1 MRSGMIAQKVGM
13 TRVFGEDGS
22 HIPVT
27 VLKVNNCQVVA
38 KKTDKTD
45 GYNAVQVGM
54 GLAKVKR
61 VSKQM
66 RGHFA
71 KAEVEPKQ
79 RLREF
84 RVSEEALI
92 EPGAEILVDH
102 FVVGQRVDVAGTSI
116 GKGFAGAMKRHNFAG
131 LRASHGVSVSHR
143 SHGSTGNSQDPGK
156 VWKGKKMAGHM
167 GDARVTIQNL
177 MVVSTDLEKGI
188 ILLKGAVPGAKGSYV
203 LIKDAVKDD
212 VPDESPFPASIKTQ
226 SLEDTVGQPDNG
238 GAVSSDVIS
247 GSPDEVSEEG
257 NSDINAGSQDV
268 GESGGADA
276 GSAEKEDDGDEV
288 SS

>member
-1 MRSGMIAQKVGM
+1 
-13 TRVFGEDGS
+13 
-22 HIPVT
+22 
-27 VLKVNNCQVVA
+27 
-38 KKTDKTD
+38 
-45 GYNAVQVGM
+45 
-54 GLAKVKR
+54 
-61 VSKQM
+61 
-66 RGHFA
+66 
-71 KAEVEPKQ
+71 
-79 RLREF
+79 
-84 RVSEEALI
+84 
-92 EPGAEILVDH
+92 
-102 FVVGQRVDVAGTSI
+102 VVGQRVDVAGTSI

-212 VPDESPFPASIKTQ
+212 VPDEAPFPASIKTESLDNTAAQ
-226 SLEDTVGQPDNG
+226 SDDG
-238 GAVSSDVIS
+238 GVASLDVTS
-247 GSPDEVSEEG
+247 GSQDEVSEEG
-257 NSDINAGSQDV
+257 KSDIKAAGD
-268 GESGGADA
+268 SGGADTE
-276 GSAEKEDDGDEV
+276 SNEKEDDGDEV

>member
-45 GYNAVQVGM
+45 GYNAIQVGV

-167 GDARVTIQNL
+167 GDARVTVQNL
-177 MVVSTDLEKGI
+177 IVVSTDLEKGI

-212 VPDESPFPASIKTQ
+212 VPDEAPFPDSIKTQ
-226 SLEDTVGQPDNG
+226 SIEDTAAQPDDES
-238 GAVSSDVIS
+238 AVSPEVIPGSSD
-247 GSPDEVSEEG
+247 GVSEEG
-257 NSDINAGSQDV
+257 NSDINDASQDAKN
-268 GESGGADA
+268 SGDADA
-276 GSAEKEDDGDEV
+276 ESDGKEDDGDEV

>member
-27 VLKVNNCQVVA
+27 VLKVDNCQVVS
-38 KKTDKTD
+38 KRTEQTD
-45 GYNAVQVGM
+45 GYNAIQVGV

-61 VSKQM
+61 VSRQM

-79 RLREF
+79 RLHEF

-92 EPGAEILVDH
+92 EPGTEILVDH
-102 FVVGQRVDVAGTSI
+102 FVVGQKVDVAGTSI

-203 LIKDAVKDD
+203 LIKDAVKDN
-212 VPDESPFPASIKTQ
+212 VPDEAPFPASTKTQ
-226 SLEDTVGQPDNG
+226 SLEDTVEQPNDG
-238 GAVSSDVIS
+238 GAVSTDVIS
-247 GSPDEVSEEG
+247 GSPDELSEEG
-257 NSDINAGSQDV
+257 NSDITAASQDV
-268 GESGGADA
+268 GDSGGADA
-276 GSAEKEDDGDEV
+276 GSDEKEDDGDEV

>member
-27 VLKVNNCQVVA
+27 VLKVDTCQVVA

-45 GYNAVQVGM
+45 GYNAIQVGV

-79 RLREF
+79 RLQEF

-102 FVVGQRVDVAGTSI
+102 FVIGQRVDVAGTSI

-167 GDARVTIQNL
+167 GDARVTVQNL

-212 VPDESPFPASIKTQ
+212 VPDEAPFPGSIKTK
-226 SLEDTVGQPDNG
+226 SVEDTAAQPDDE
-238 GAVSSDVIS
+238 GAVSSELIS
-247 GSPDEVSEEG
+247 GSPDEASEEG
-257 NSDINAGSQDV
+257 NSDINAASQDAKN
-268 GESGGADA
+268 SGGADA
-276 GSAEKEDDGDEV
+276 ESDGKEDDGDEV

>member
-27 VLKVNNCQVVA
+27 VLKVDTCQVVA

-45 GYNAVQVGM
+45 GYNAIQVGV

-79 RLREF
+79 RLQEF

-167 GDARVTIQNL
+167 GDARVTVQNL
-177 MVVSTDLEKGI
+177 MVVSQISRRVSYCSKALCLE
-188 ILLKGAVPGAKGSYV
+188 LKAP
-203 LIKDAVKDD
+203 
-212 VPDESPFPASIKTQ
+212 TC
-226 SLEDTVGQPDNG
+226 
-238 GAVSSDVIS
+238 
-247 GSPDEVSEEG
+247 
-257 NSDINAGSQDV
+257 
-268 GESGGADA
+268 
-276 GSAEKEDDGDEV
+276 
-288 SS
+288 

>member
-27 VLKVNNCQVVA
+27 VLKVDTCQVVA

-45 GYNAVQVGM
+45 GYNAIQVGV

-167 GDARVTIQNL
+167 GDARVTVQNL

-212 VPDESPFPASIKTQ
+212 VPDEAPFPGSIKTK
-226 SLEDTVGQPDNG
+226 SVEDTAVQPDDE
-238 GAVSSDVIS
+238 GAVSSELIS
-247 GSPDEVSEEG
+247 GSPDEASEAG
-257 NSDINAGSQDV
+257 NNDINAASQDA
-268 GESGGADA
+268 GDSGGADA
-276 GSAEKEDDGDEV
+276 ESDEKKDDGDEV

>member
-1 MRSGMIAQKVGM
+1 MRSGMIAQKIGM

-27 VLKVNNCQVVA
+27 VLRVDNCQVVA
-38 KKTDKTD
+38 KRTDKTD
-45 GYNAVQVGM
+45 GYNAIQVGV

-79 RLREF
+79 RLHEF
-84 RVSEEALI
+84 RVGEEALI

-167 GDARVTIQNL
+167 GDARVTTQNL

-203 LIKDAVKDD
+203 LIKDAVKDE
-212 VPDESPFPASIKTQ
+212 VPDEAPFPASIKTH
-226 SLEDTVGQPDNG
+226 SSEDTVGQTDDG
-238 GAVSSDVIS
+238 GAISSDVIS
-247 GSPDEVSEEG
+247 GLPDEVSEEG

-268 GESGGADA
+268 GDTGGADA
-276 GSAEKEDDGDEV
+276 GSDEKEDDGDEV

>member
-27 VLKVNNCQVVA
+27 VLKVDNCQVVA

-45 GYNAVQVGM
+45 GYNAVQVGV

-79 RLREF
+79 RLHEF

-167 GDARVTIQNL
+167 GDARVTVQNL

-212 VPDESPFPASIKTQ
+212 VPDEAPFPASIKTQ
-226 SLEDTVGQPDNG
+226 ILEDTVAQPDDE
-238 GAVSSDVIS
+238 GAVSSEVMS

-257 NSDINAGSQDV
+257 NSDINAASQDV
-268 GESGGADA
+268 ADSGGADIE
-276 GSAEKEDDGDEV
+276 SDEKEDDGDEV

>member
-27 VLKVNNCQVVA
+27 VLKVDNCQVVA

-45 GYNAVQVGM
+45 GYNAVQVGV

-79 RLREF
+79 RLHEF

-167 GDARVTIQNL
+167 GDARVTVQNL
-177 MVVSTDLEKGI
+177 IVVSTDLEKGI

-212 VPDESPFPASIKTQ
+212 VPDEAPFPASIKTQ
-226 SLEDTVGQPDNG
+226 SIEDTAAQPDDES
-238 GAVSSDVIS
+238 AVSPEVIS

-257 NSDINAGSQDV
+257 NSDINAASQDA
-268 GESGGADA
+268 EDSGGADA
-276 GSAEKEDDGDEV
+276 ESDEKEDDGDEV

>member
-1 MRSGMIAQKVGM
+1 MRSGMIAQKLGM

-27 VLKVNNCQVVA
+27 VLKVDNCRVVA
-38 KKTDKTD
+38 KRTNKTD
-45 GYNAVQVGM
+45 GYNAIQVGV

-79 RLREF
+79 RLQEF
-84 RVSEEALI
+84 RVSEEAFI

-167 GDARVTIQNL
+167 GDARVTTQNL
-177 MVVSTDLEKGI
+177 MVVSTEPEKGI

-203 LIKDAVKDD
+203 LIKDAVKDE
-212 VPDESPFPASIKTQ
+212 VPDGAPFPASIKTQ
-226 SLEDTVGQPDNG
+226 SLDDTAPQPDDG
-238 GAVSSDVIS
+238 GAVSPGVLS
-247 GSPDEVSEEG
+247 GSSDTVSEKG
-257 NSDINAGSQDV
+257 DSDINAASQDV
-268 GESGGADA
+268 GDSGGADA
-276 GSAEKEDDGDEV
+276 ESDEKKDDGDEV

>member
-167 GDARVTIQNL
+167 GDARVTVQNL

-212 VPDESPFPASIKTQ
+212 VPDQAPFPASIKTQ
-226 SLEDTVGQPDNG
+226 SIEDTAAQPDDE
-238 GAVSSDVIS
+238 GAISPEVIP
-247 GSPDEVSEEG
+247 GSPDGVSAGG
-257 NSDINAGSQDV
+257 NSDINAASQDA
-268 GESGGADA
+268 GDSGGADA
-276 GSAEKEDDGDEV
+276 ESGGKEDDRDEV

>member
-27 VLKVNNCQVVA
+27 VLKVDNCQVVA
-38 KKTDKTD
+38 KRIHKTD
-45 GYNAVQVGM
+45 GYNAIQVGV
-54 GLAKVKR
+54 GTAKVKR

-79 RLREF
+79 KLQEF

-92 EPGAEILVDH
+92 GPGAEILVDH

-116 GKGFAGAMKRHNFAG
+116 GKGFAGAMKRHNFGG

-212 VPDESPFPASIKTQ
+212 VPDEAPFPASIKTESLDNTAAQ
-226 SLEDTVGQPDNG
+226 SDDG
-238 GAVSSDVIS
+238 GVASLDVTS
-247 GSPDEVSEEG
+247 GSQDEVSEEG
-257 NSDINAGSQDV
+257 KSDIKAAGDP
-268 GESGGADA
+268 GGADTE
-276 GSAEKEDDGDEV
+276 SNEKEDDGDEV

>member
-71 KAEVEPKQ
+71 KVEVEPKQ

-167 GDARVTIQNL
+167 GDARVTVQNL

-212 VPDESPFPASIKTQ
+212 VPDEAPFPASIKTQ
-226 SLEDTVGQPDNG
+226 SIEDTAAQPDDE
-238 GAVSSDVIS
+238 GAVSPEVIP
-247 GSPDEVSEEG
+247 GSPDGVSDEG
-257 NSDINAGSQDV
+257 NSDINAASQDA
-268 GESGGADA
+268 GDSGGADA
-276 GSAEKEDDGDEV
+276 GSDGKEDDGDEV

>member
-13 TRVFGEDGS
+13 TRVFGEDGR

-27 VLKVNNCQVVA
+27 VIKVDTCQVVA

-45 GYNAVQVGM
+45 GYNAIQVGV

-79 RLREF
+79 RLQEF

-167 GDARVTIQNL
+167 GDARVTVQNL

-212 VPDESPFPASIKTQ
+212 VPDEAPFPGSIKTK
-226 SLEDTVGQPDNG
+226 SVEDTAAQPDDE
-238 GAVSSDVIS
+238 GAVSSELIS
-247 GSPDEVSEEG
+247 GSPDEASEAG
-257 NSDINAGSQDV
+257 NNDINAASQDAWD
-268 GESGGADA
+268 SGGADA
-276 GSAEKEDDGDEV
+276 ESDEKKDDGDEV

>member
-1 MRSGMIAQKVGM
+1 MIAQKVGM

-27 VLKVNNCQVVA
+27 VLKVDKCQVVA
-38 KKTDKTD
+38 KRTHKTD
-45 GYNAVQVGM
+45 GYNAIQVGV
-54 GLAKVKR
+54 GTAKVKR

-79 RLREF
+79 KLQEF

-92 EPGAEILVDH
+92 GPGAEILVDH

-212 VPDESPFPASIKTQ
+212 VPDEAPFPASIKTESLDNTAAQ
-226 SLEDTVGQPDNG
+226 SDDG
-238 GAVSSDVIS
+238 GVASLDVTS

-257 NSDINAGSQDV
+257 KSDIKAAGDP
-268 GESGGADA
+268 GGADTE
-276 GSAEKEDDGDEV
+276 SNEKEDDGDEV

>member
-27 VLKVNNCQVVA
+27 VLKVDNCQVVA
-38 KKTDKTD
+38 KRTHGTD
-45 GYNAVQVGM
+45 GYNAIQVGV

-79 RLREF
+79 RLQEF

-212 VPDESPFPASIKTQ
+212 MPDKAPFPASIKTESLDDTAAQ
-226 SLEDTVGQPDNG
+226 SDDD
-238 GAVSSDVIS
+238 GAESLDAIS
-247 GSPDEVSEEG
+247 GSSDEVSEEG
-257 NSDINAGSQDV
+257 NSDINAASQDV
-268 GESGGADA
+268 ADSGGADA
-276 GSAEKEDDGDEV
+276 ESDEKEDDGDEV

>member
-1 MRSGMIAQKVGM
+1 
-13 TRVFGEDGS
+13 
-22 HIPVT
+22 
-27 VLKVNNCQVVA
+27 
-38 KKTDKTD
+38 
-45 GYNAVQVGM
+45 M

-79 RLREF
+79 RLHEF
-84 RVSEEALI
+84 RVGEEALI

-167 GDARVTIQNL
+167 GDARVTTQNL

-203 LIKDAVKDD
+203 LIKDAVKDE
-212 VPDESPFPASIKTQ
+212 VPDEAPFPASIKTQ
-226 SLEDTVGQPDNG
+226 SSEDTVGQTDDG
-238 GAVSSDVIS
+238 GAISSDVIS
-247 GSPDEVSEEG
+247 GLPDEVSEEG

-268 GESGGADA
+268 GDTGGADA
-276 GSAEKEDDGDEV
+276 GSDEKEDDGDEV

>member
-27 VLKVNNCQVVA
+27 VLKVDKCQVVA
-38 KKTDKTD
+38 KRTHKTD
-45 GYNAVQVGM
+45 GYNAIQVGV
-54 GLAKVKR
+54 GTAKVKR

-79 RLREF
+79 RLQEF

-116 GKGFAGAMKRHNFAG
+116 GKGFAGAMKRHNFGG

-212 VPDESPFPASIKTQ
+212 VPDEAPFPASIKTESLDNTAAQ
-226 SLEDTVGQPDNG
+226 SDDG
-238 GAVSSDVIS
+238 GAASLDLTS

-257 NSDINAGSQDV
+257 NIDINAAGEDV
-268 GESGGADA
+268 GDSGGSDTV
-276 GSAEKEDDGDEV
+276 SDEKEDDGNEV

>member
-13 TRVFGEDGS
+13 TRIFGEDGS

-27 VLKVNNCQVVA
+27 VLRVDNCQVVA
-38 KKTDKTD
+38 KRTDKTD
-45 GYNAVQVGM
+45 GYNAIQVGV

-79 RLREF
+79 RLHEF

-102 FVVGQRVDVAGTSI
+102 FVAGQRVDVAGTSI

>member
-1 MRSGMIAQKVGM
+1 MRSGMIAQKLGM

-27 VLKVNNCQVVA
+27 VLKVDNCQVVA
-38 KKTDKTD
+38 KKTDETD
-45 GYNAVQVGM
+45 GYNAVQVGV

-61 VSKQM
+61 MSKQM

-71 KAEVEPKQ
+71 KAQVEPKQ
-79 RLREF
+79 RLHEF
-84 RVSEEALI
+84 RVSEEGLI
-92 EPGAEILVDH
+92 EPGVEILVDH
-102 FVVGQRVDVAGTSI
+102 FVTGQRVDVAATSI

-188 ILLKGAVPGAKGSYV
+188 ILIKGAVPGSKGSYV
-203 LIKDAVKDD
+203 LIKDAVKGDM
-212 VPDESPFPASIKTQ
+212 PDGAPFPASIKTQ
-226 SLEDTVGQPDNG
+226 ILEEVTAQPADG
-238 GAVSSDVIS
+238 TTPSSEDMS
-247 GSPDEVSEEG
+247 ELTDEVSEEG
-257 NSDINAGSQDV
+257 KSDINAASQDV
-268 GESGGADA
+268 ADSGDADIE
-276 GSAEKEDDGDEV
+276 SAEKEDNGNEV

>member
-27 VLKVNNCQVVA
+27 VLKVDNCQVVS
-38 KKTDKTD
+38 KRTEQTD
-45 GYNAVQVGM
+45 GYNAIQVGV

-79 RLREF
+79 RLHEF

-92 EPGAEILVDH
+92 EPGTEILVDH
-102 FVVGQRVDVAGTSI
+102 FVVGQKVDVAGTSI

-177 MVVSTDLEKGI
+177 MVVSTDLERGI

-203 LIKDAVKDD
+203 LIKDAVKDN
-212 VPDESPFPASIKTQ
+212 VPDEAPFPASTKTQ
-226 SLEDTVGQPDNG
+226 SLEDTVEQPNDG
-238 GAVSSDVIS
+238 GAVSTDVIS
-247 GSPDEVSEEG
+247 GSPDELSEEG
-257 NSDINAGSQDV
+257 NSDITAASQDV
-268 GESGGADA
+268 GDSGGADA
-276 GSAEKEDDGDEV
+276 GSDEKEDDGDEV

>member
-13 TRVFGEDGS
+13 TRVFGEDGT

-27 VLKVNNCQVVA
+27 VLKVDNCQVVA

-45 GYNAVQVGM
+45 GYNAIQVGV

-61 VSKQM
+61 ISKQM

-79 RLREF
+79 RLQEF

-92 EPGAEILVDH
+92 EPGAEILVNH

-167 GDARVTIQNL
+167 GDARVTVQNL

-203 LIKDAVKDD
+203 LIKDAVKDE
-212 VPDESPFPASIKTQ
+212 VPDEAPFPASIKTK
-226 SLEDTVGQPDNG
+226 SVEDTATQPDDEG
-238 GAVSSDVIS
+238 TVSSELIS

-257 NSDINAGSQDV
+257 NNDINAASQDV
-268 GESGGADA
+268 GDSGGADA
-276 GSAEKEDDGDEV
+276 ESDEKKDDGDEV

>member
-167 GDARVTIQNL
+167 GDARVTVQNL
-177 MVVSTDLEKGI
+177 MVVSTDLKKGI

-212 VPDESPFPASIKTQ
+212 VPAEAPFPASIKTQ
-226 SLEDTVGQPDNG
+226 SIEGTAAQPDDE
-238 GAVSSDVIS
+238 GAVSPEVIP
-247 GSPDEVSEEG
+247 GSPDEISGEG
-257 NSDINAGSQDV
+257 NSDINAASQDARD
-268 GESGGADA
+268 SSGADA
-276 GSAEKEDDGDEV
+276 ESDEKEDDGDEV

>member
-102 FVVGQRVDVAGTSI
+102 FVVGQRVDVAGMSI

-167 GDARVTIQNL
+167 GDARVTVQNL

-212 VPDESPFPASIKTQ
+212 VPDEAPFPASIKTQ
-226 SLEDTVGQPDNG
+226 SIEDTVAQPDDE
-238 GAVSSDVIS
+238 GAVSPEVIP
-247 GSPDEVSEEG
+247 GSPDGVSEKG
-257 NSDINAGSQDV
+257 DSDINAASQDA
-268 GESGGADA
+268 GDSSGADA
-276 GSAEKEDDGDEV
+276 ESDGKEDDGDEV